1 MPTLKK
7 LIIFSIS
14 LIACFF
20 IGIAIDLA
28 CGPEP
33 DPYDYY
39 ASFFHNTI
47 QDDQGYRPF
56 YFNGL
61 LFLNDDKN
69 PVDEADVNSKEWAAY
84 LGKGVFVKDVR
95 LAMYDLPHEA
105 DSALLLKYLKP
116 GGKLPDSLRKN
127 AFLRAMVSG
136 RHNSA
141 LQYYRFAKSS
151 EPLVNQF
158 YDDRWNPQQPDHGLL
173 IDKEKQALQKAA
185 IEKDSFIK
193 LRYYYQA
200 QRFMRYAGK
209 SREANAIYDKYIAH
223 AKSRSHVMGWALSLR
238 AGGEKDQA
246 KSAFLFSKVFAN
258 YPERRIQAFYD
269 FNSINEKPQ
278 NILKY
283 AKTGEEKAF
292 VYAIKGFHTP
302 RVSLSALENIY
313 QCQPK
318 SPLIK
323 VLLVREIN
331 KIEESYL
338 SAKLNRTAAQNPYS
352 YLQPYI
358 GEDSTV
364 RKQRAYIPKLKA
376 FCKRLTVAQPI
387 LGNLSQAYLSWIQD
401 DNAGGFKALAAIDS
415 IKLGMHLEDQKQ
427 MIKLLLLSQK
437 ITKLDTVNEQEL
449 VPSLTWLNQK
459 VKYEARTIKVKD
471 DYWWAGYGERK
482 YSASSRDFYSMVL
495 APVYLRQK
503 DTVMA
508 ALAMLKSKLT
518 ITPADPQYRQIA
530 LGFNL
535 PDFLQR
541 KMHSYDVVKLIGLSK
556 SVSKTAY
563 LKLLT
568 GNIDRGVT
576 YNLYDLLGT
585 TYLREHRYRS
595 AINAFKNIPVKKQKI
610 PPHDWGTAIYSNPF
624 LDRLHDYPKKYDAV
638 AVKGY
643 TKLKYARQMARLQ
656 RLIRVDPKNAFR
668 YYYMMA
674 TGLYSTSFYGN
685 SWYYISYTSTS
696 YDRDRRPTE
705 YYDADFLT
713 TNNAEK
719 YFLKARAL
727 AGTNNEFKAK
737 CTFMAAKCRQKRI
750 RLFFNDVQTGYGLSR
765 DSAKEQYAK
774 SITKN
779 PYFTDLEKKYAKT
792 TFYKTAI
799 NECSYF
805 RDFLHPTAPRPK
817 PILKVIVQ

>member
-1 MPTLKK
+1 MKK
-7 LIIFSIS
+7 LTIFSIS
-14 LIACFF
+14 LVACFF

-47 QDDQGYRPF
+47 QDNQGYKPF

-61 LFLNDDKN
+61 LYLNDDNN
-69 PVDEADVNSKEWAAY
+69 PADEGDINSKEWALY
-84 LGKGVFVKDVR
+84 LGKGVLTKDVR
-95 LAMYDLPHEA
+95 LAMYDLPHKA
-105 DSALLLKYLKP
+105 DSALLLNYLKS
-116 GGKLPDSLRKN
+116 GGRLPDSLRKN
-127 AFLRAMVSG
+127 TFLRAMVSG
-136 RHNSA
+136 RHNNA

-158 YDDRWNPQQPDHGLL
+158 YGDRWNPKQPDPGLL

-185 IEKDSFIK
+185 AEKDSFIK

-209 SREANAIYDKYIAH
+209 PADANAIYDKYIANV
-223 AKSRSHVMGWALSLR
+223 KSKSHVMGWALSLR
-238 AGGEKDQA
+238 AGGEKDHA

-258 YPERRIQAFYD
+258 YPERRIQAFHD
-269 FNSINEKPQ
+269 FNNINEKPQ

-292 VYAIKGFHTP
+292 VYAIKGFHVP

-313 QCQPK
+313 RCQPK

-338 SAKLNRTAAQNPYS
+338 SAKRNKTAVQDPYS

-364 RKQRAYIPKLKA
+364 KKQRAYIPKLKV
-376 FCKRLTVAQPI
+376 FCRRLTTTQPV
-387 LGNLSQAYLSWIQD
+387 LANLSLAYLSWIQE
-401 DNAGGFKALAAIDS
+401 DNTGGFKALAAIDS
-415 IKLGMHLEDQKQ
+415 IRLGMHLDDQKQ

-449 VPSLTWLNQK
+449 VPLLTWLNKK
-459 VKYEARTIKVKD
+459 VQYEARTIKIRD

-482 YSASSRDFYSMVL
+482 YSASCRDFYSMVL

-503 DTVMA
+503 DTAMA
-508 ALAMLKSKLT
+508 ALVMLKSKLT
-518 ITPADPQYRQIA
+518 ITPADPQYRQMA

-541 KMHSYDVVKLIGLSK
+541 KMHSYVVLKLIGLSK
-556 SVSKTAY
+556 SGSKTAY

-568 GNIDRGVT
+568 SDIDRDVT

-585 TYLREHRYRS
+585 TYLREHRYNAAVR
-595 AINAFKNIPVKKQKI
+595 AFKNIPEKKLKRV
-610 PPHDWGTAIYSNPF
+610 PHDWNAEMYSNPF
-624 LDRLHDYPKKYDAV
+624 LDRLHDYPKKYDSV
-638 AVKGY
+638 AARGY
-643 TKLKYARQMARLQ
+643 TKLQFAKRMARLQ
-656 RLIRVDPKNAFR
+656 SLIQTDPKNAAR
-668 YYYMMA
+668 YYYTLA
-674 TGLYSTSFYGN
+674 TGLYSTSFYSN
-685 SWYYISYTSTS
+685 AWYYISYSNSS
-696 YDRDRRPTE
+696 YDRDRMPTE

-727 AGTNNEFKAK
+727 PGTNNEFKAK

-750 RLFFNDVQTGYGLSR
+750 SLDFDDSNGYNHARRKLAR
-765 DSAKEQYAK
+765 EKYAKE
-774 SITKN
+774 ITRN
-779 PYFTDLEKKYAKT
+779 PYFTDLQKKYNGTA
-792 TFYKTAI
+792 FYKVAV

-805 RDFLHPTAPRPK
+805 RDFIGGK
-817 PILKVIVQ
+817 KK